1 MWLTSTVSAARVRC
15 TRFLLQEVAW
25 GIGCLLQLDFAEL
38 QDVSSLNLAASSG
51 AAIFLSW
58 VDVGYG
64 SMTAYLPCTAPLEL
78 TDDRSN
84 PAGGALRDAVMA
96 LHREWLQVIWNA
108 AIRRRPMTIFGIDV
122 AVSLARR
129 SHSVGVGSGQCVKV
143 SALRFLPLRVAAC

>member
-1 MWLTSTVSAARVRC
+1 MLFLIVLGALSM
-15 TRFLLQEVAW
+15 FLLWLFHKWRQHDAATAYV
-25 GIGCLLQLDFAEL
+25 GGNSSRSQ
-38 QDVSSLNLAASSG
+38 QDGFGGYYAVAASGDGGHSCG
-51 AAIFLSW
+51 H
-58 VDVGYG
+58 G
-64 SMTAYLPCTAPLEL
+64 
-78 TDDRSN
+78 
-84 PAGGALRDAVMA
+84 GGALRDAVMA